1 MNSKRSKNLK
11 EQDVQVIAGI
21 LDGWS
26 GPLTWNLLIDAIYAR
41 LYCKYTRQAL
51 HQHKRI
57 QIAFEVRKKNL
68 QTGEPKVSGSVQVQ
82 KSLERISR
90 LEAENQRLQ
99 AENERLLEQFA
110 RWAFNAYV
118 RGIGESELNR
128 PLPEI
133 NRRQTPVLVHSATN
147 GKRS

>member
-1 MNSKRSKNLK
+1 MKTRRSPNIT
-11 EQDVQVIAGI
+11 DHAVSAIVGI

-26 GPLTWNLLIDAIYAR
+26 GPLTWNSLIDAVYGR
-41 LYCKYTRQAL
+41 LRSRYTRQTL
-51 HQHKRI
+51 HKHERI
-57 QIAFEVRKKNL
+57 RIAFEVRKKNL
-68 QTGEPKVSGSVQVQ
+68 ERGEPQVRGSVQLQ
-82 KSLERISR
+82 KALERISR

-118 RGIGESELNR
+118 RGIGEKELNR

-133 NRRQTPVLVHSATN
+133 DRRQTPVLVHSAMA
-147 GKRS
+147 GKGS

>member
-1 MNSKRSKNLK
+1 MKSKRSPNLTD
-11 EQDVQVIAGI
+11 QTVNVIIGV

-26 GPLTWNLLIDAIYAR
+26 GPLTWNLLIDAVYAR
-41 LYCKYTRQAL
+41 LHSKYTRQAL
-51 HQHKRI
+51 HKHERI
-57 QIAFEVRKKNL
+57 RIAFEIRKKNL
-68 QTGEPKVSGSVQVQ
+68 ELGDPPVRGSAQLQ
-82 KSLERISR
+82 KALERNSR

-118 RGIGESELNR
+118 RGIGQKELGP

-133 NRRQTPVLVHSATN
+133 DRRQTPVLVHSARG
-147 GKRS
+147 GKSS

>member
-1 MNSKRSKNLK
+1 MKTKRSRNLGD
-11 EQDVQVIAGI
+11 QDVQTIVGL

-26 GPLTWNLLIDAIYAR
+26 GPLTWNLLIDAVYAR
-41 LYCKYTRQAL
+41 LHSKYTRQAL
-51 HQHKRI
+51 HKHARI
-57 QIAFEVRKKNL
+57 RIAFEVRKKNL
-68 QTGEPKVSGSVQVQ
+68 QAGEPQVRGSVQVQ
-82 KSLERISR
+82 KALERISR

-99 AENERLLEQFA
+99 IENERLLEQFA

-133 NRRQTPVLVHSATN
+133 DRRQTPVLVHPAAGS
-147 GKRS
+147 KRH

>member
-1 MNSKRSKNLK
+1 MKTKRSRNLK
-11 EQDVQVIAGI
+11 DQEIQTIVGI

-26 GPLTWNLLIDAIYAR
+26 GPLTWNLLIDAIYTR
-41 LYCKYTRQAL
+41 LHCKYTRQAL
-51 HQHKRI
+51 HKHDSIR
-57 QIAFEVRKKNL
+57 IAFEARKKNL
-68 QTGEPKVSGSVQVQ
+68 QTGEPQVRGSLQVQ
-82 KSLERISR
+82 KALERISR
-90 LEAENQRLQ
+90 LEAENQRLH

-133 NRRQTPVLVHSATN
+133 DRRQTPVLDHSTIRR
-147 GKRS
+147 KRG